1 MIINELLQDP
11 GDDIT
16 DNLTINEAVNNKI
29 NLNQRQIDHM
39 VDSNNTQSELTDDGN
54 RQRDDS
60 GNSLLMAL
68 AEVSIEEE
76 AKAVQQEV
84 LDGQA

>member
-1 MIINELLQDP
+1 MIINVLLQDP
-11 GDDIT
+11 GDDSIG
-16 DNLTINEAVNNKI
+16 NLTINEAENNKI
-29 NLNQRQIDHM
+29 NQRQNDNM